1 MINIEWEVK
10 IWNGNDFCMEFIFIM
25 NLEFEFDLK

>member
-10 IWNGNDFCMEFIFIM
+10 IWNGNDFCMEFYIYY
-25 NLEFEFDLK
+25 EFEFDLK